1 MAKKENLVK
10 VLQAGK
16 VKVQKDVFTDGID
29 LVKVTTATGSYQFP
43 SEGKNGWNEIE
54 ASMKSFDR
62 QMANRLNYGTRNGR
76 ADLWKDNTTGK
87 QLGLLA
93 GRPEYISTAW
103 RAWQMAQ
110 KAPKKL
116 QRYVYHN
123 LIVWANREHA
133 DAAHFMLKEI
143 DAYTFDVL
151 PAAWRKHLDMPVP
164 ELENT
169 SVDFQLEDLAPSS
182 MYQIGQE
189 IAHEQRGYSKKRV
202 RASWWAT
209 TMCIAIRCV
218 AVIRLLILTSWSIAA
233 KELTTKGRD
242 HTSSQCATTRH
253 CRLSVPT
260 RIKTGINRYKSV

>member
-1 MAKKENLVK
+1 MAKENIVK

-16 VKVQKDVFTDGID
+16 VKVQKDVFTGGID
-29 LVKVTTATGSYQFP
+29 LVKVTTATGAYQFP

-151 PAAWRKHLDMPVP
+151 PAAWRKHLDLPVP

-202 RASWWAT
+202 RAIVVGYDYVHRYSLRG
-209 TMCIAIRCV
+209 CDSAINPYVLEYRC
-218 AVIRLLILTSWSIAA
+218 
-233 KELTTKGRD
+233 KGAHDKGPRPYIFSVRYD
-242 HTSSQCATTRH
+242 QALPPECADDEE
-253 CRLSVPT
+253 
-260 RIKTGINRYKSV
+260 